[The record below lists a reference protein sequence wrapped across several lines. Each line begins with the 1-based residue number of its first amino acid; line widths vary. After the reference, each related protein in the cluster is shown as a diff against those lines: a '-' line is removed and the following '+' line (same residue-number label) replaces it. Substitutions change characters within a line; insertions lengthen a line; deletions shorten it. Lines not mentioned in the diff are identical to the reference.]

1 MVKKDNPKSSDKED
15 EVKDNPNAESTDV
28 EKEVADAAEFDIG
41 DLEGV
46 GAVRKARLAAANIN
60 NPMDLMVR
68 GPVEIAE
75 ITGLDRD
82 AAEKLVQT
90 AIDFLQERQVMEK
103 TFQSGRDKL
112 KFRREKID
120 KNRIT
125 TGCKALDQL
134 LGGGYEPQSV
144 TEFYGVYG
152 SGKTQICHTAAVMAQ
167 LPRDQGGLNG
177 EVIWID
183 SEATFR
189 PERIID
195 IVVERELVP
204 LQPHP
209 KKSDPKIPVDENQ
222 AYEFLDRITVASATN
237 ASHQELIADKIR
249 EMLKVH
255 EDEVEGRPT
264 APRVVLIIV
273 DSLTTHYRVEYAGR
287 GLLQPKQAALNTHIH
302 RLLKTAQIFNIAV
315 VFTNQVV
322 ANPEGFGNPIKP
334 VGGNVL
340 AHASTYRIALR
351 KGANVKRIAKMD
363 DSPMHEQLEVIFE
376 TTKAGCTDPEGKP

>member
-68 GPVEIAE
+68 GPVEVAE

-90 AIDFLQERQVMEK
+90 AIDFLKERGVMEK

-112 KFRREKID
+112 KFRKEKID

-125 TGCKALDQL
+125 TGCKALDEL

-167 LPRDQGGLNG
+167 LPREQGGLDG

-183 SEATFR
+183 TEATFR

-209 KKSDPKIPVDENQ
+209 KKSYQ
-222 AYEFLDRITVASATN
+222 L
-237 ASHQELIADKIR
+237 
-249 EMLKVH
+249 
-255 EDEVEGRPT
+255 
-264 APRVVLIIV
+264 
-273 DSLTTHYRVEYAGR
+273 LT
-287 GLLQPKQAALNTHIH
+287 P
-302 RLLKTAQIFNIAV
+302 
-315 VFTNQVV
+315 
-322 ANPEGFGNPIKP
+322 
-334 VGGNVL
+334 
-340 AHASTYRIALR
+340 
-351 KGANVKRIAKMD
+351 D
-363 DSPMHEQLEVIFE
+363 DLH
-376 TTKAGCTDPEGKP
+376 

>member
-1 MVKKDNPKSSDKED
+1 MVKKGSKSSDNEDKPKE
-15 EVKDNPNAESTDV
+15 NPKADSTDV
-28 EKEVADAAEFDIG
+28 DKEVADAAEFDIG

-68 GPVEIAE
+68 GPIEVAE

-90 AIDFLQERQVMEK
+90 AIDFLTERGIMEK

-112 KFRREKID
+112 NFRKKKID
-120 KNRIT
+120 KNRIS
-125 TGCKALDQL
+125 TGCDALNTL
-134 LGGGYEPQSV
+134 LGGGFEPQAV

-167 LPRDQGGLNG
+167 LPRDQGGLDG

-183 SEATFR
+183 TEATFR
-189 PERIID
+189 PERILD
-195 IVVERELVP
+195 IVIERELIP
-204 LQPHP
+204 LKERT
-209 KKSDPKIPVDENQ
+209 KKSDPKEPVDMNQ
-222 AYEFLDRITVASATN
+222 AHEFLDRITVATATN
-237 ASHQELIADKIR
+237 SSHQELIADKIR
-249 EMLKVH
+249 DMLKLH
-255 EDEVEGRPT
+255 EAESEGKPT

-273 DSLTTHYRVEYAGR
+273 DSLTTHYRVEYIGR
-287 GLLQPKQAALNTHIH
+287 GLLQPKQASLNQHIH

-322 ANPEGFGNPIKP
+322 ANPDGFGNPIKP

-351 KGANVKRIAKMD
+351 KGANIKRIAKMD
-363 DSPMHEQLEVIFE
+363 DSPMHEQLEVVFE
-376 TTKAGCTDPEGKP
+376 IAKGGCTDPEGKP